1 MKVLFLT
8 KYPEQ
13 GASSRYRVYQYL
25 PYLEE
30 QGVRCTVRPFMG
42 SRLYNLAFQPSR
54 FGTKSLLYVTAFVKR
69 LGAILEARR
78 YDVVYFQR
86 ECLPFGPL
94 VVERAINLFGIP
106 TVFDYDDALF
116 IFKKSTHNPMVDR
129 FRRSERFIKI
139 FRLVNLTLAGNDFLR
154 DSAASFC
161 DRAETLHTAENTKRV
176 TLRPPH
182 VAGNP
187 VTIGWLGSASTE
199 KYLHLV
205 TEPLQAVSREVQ
217 GVKLKVV
224 GGGSYRAEGLRVE
237 HVPWSYDQEVPQ
249 LHSFDVGIMP
259 LPDEEW
265 SKGKCGGKAR
275 TYMAAGVPPVCTAV
289 GYNLDLIE
297 HRHTGFLVKS
307 AQDWYE
313 ALSAL
318 IQDPELRNRV
328 ATAARQHVERTFSVD
343 VIAAQML
350 DHLREV
356 ARGR

>member
-1 MKVLFLT
+1 
-8 KYPEQ
+8 
-13 GASSRYRVYQYL
+13 
-25 PYLEE
+25 
-30 QGVRCTVRPFMG
+30 MG
-42 SRLYNLAFQPSR
+42 PRLYDLAFQPGR
-54 FGTKSLLYVTAFVKR
+54 FGTKSLLYLAAFVKR
-69 LGAILEARR
+69 LSSILEARR
-78 YDVVYFQR
+78 YDVVFFQR

-94 VVERAINLFGIP
+94 AVERAINLLRIP

-116 IFKKSTHNPMVDR
+116 IFKKSTHNPVVDR
-129 FRRSERFIKI
+129 FRKSGRFIKI
-139 FRLVNLTLAGNDFLR
+139 FQLVNLVLAGNDFLR

-161 DRAETLHTAENTKRV
+161 DQAETLHTAEDTRRV

-205 TEPLQAVSREVQ
+205 TEPLQAVSREFQEVN
-217 GVKLKVV
+217 LKVV
-224 GGGSYRAEGLRVE
+224 GGGSYQAEGLRVE
-237 HVPWSYDQEVPQ
+237 HVPWSHDQEVSL
-249 LHSFDVGIMP
+249 LHSFDIGIMP

-289 GYNLDLIE
+289 GYNLDLIDNG
-297 HRHTGFLVKS
+297 RTGFLVKTGQEWQETLGLLVRDS
-307 AQDWYE
+307 D
-313 ALSAL
+313 
-318 IQDPELRNRV
+318 LRNRV
-328 ATAARQHVERTFSVD
+328 ATAARDHVEEVFSVD

-356 ARGR
+356 ARAG